1 MFVHCSLFV
10 CLLDALDWYP
20 PLGSKIP
27 LADTYRPTRIAQSGG
42 PWGPVSRQA
51 GVCWAVSVSIG
62 QWILSVLHRLL
73 EFSTSSARVGYRP
86 YLYRRLR
93 MTVMHTTRCIGIQYA
108 TSQDHGEEENPLP
121 TVFSSFQA
129 WSCLQDISV
138 REVEGIKSFAST
150 GWSDIKR
157 FSIFE
162 R

>member
-1 MFVHCSLFV
+1 MEKFQCLFV
-10 CLLDALDWYP
+10 CLLGALDWYP

-27 LADTYRPTRIAQSGG
+27 LAYTYRPARIAQSGG

-51 GVCWAVSVSIG
+51 GAYWAVSVSIG
-62 QWILSVLHRLL
+62 QWIFSVLHRLF

-121 TVFSSFQA
+121 YVVPKPNLVSKTS
-129 WSCLQDISV
+129 WS
-138 REVEGIKSFAST
+138 EK
-150 GWSDIKR
+150 
-157 FSIFE
+157 
-162 R
+162 